1 MQSALLPAGR
11 EAALIADL
19 FVWMTIGGAL
29 IWIAVMALA
38 AYAPYA
44 REVKSSRVQTALIV
58 GGGVVFPVIIL
69 LVLMVFGLRE
79 LPAILAPAPTR
90 DLVIEISGSQW
101 WWRVK
106 YLRSGREPIELANEI
121 RLPVGRRIDATLK
134 SLDVIHS
141 FWLPSIAG
149 KMDMIPG
156 RVNRIGLEPT
166 RVGTYRGA
174 CAEFCGTSHARM
186 NLIAVVME
194 PAAFN
199 RWLDAQARPADT
211 PADPV
216 AQRGAAAF
224 HEHGCNTCHTI
235 RGTTALGVDG
245 PDLTHV
251 GGRETLA
258 AGLLPTGQE
267 EFRRWISSTEL
278 LKPGAHMP
286 AFSKLPDETLHSL
299 AAYLT
304 QLQ

>member
-1 MQSALLPAGR
+1 MQSTLIPAGR
-11 EAALIADL
+11 EAALIAGL
-19 FVWMTIGGAL
+19 FMWMAIGGLL
-29 IWIAVMALA
+29 IWAAVMLIAW
-38 AYAPYA
+38 YAPRA
-44 REVKSSRVQTALIV
+44 AEGENPRIQTALIL
-58 GGGVVFPVIIL
+58 GGGVVFPVIVL
-69 LVLMVFGLRE
+69 LVLMTAGLRE
-79 LPAILAPAPTR
+79 LPEILAPAQ
-90 DLVIEISGSQW
+90 DKSLALEITGSQW

-106 YLRSGREPIELANEI
+106 YLRPGREPIELANEI

-134 SLDVIHS
+134 SLDVNHS
-141 FWLPSIAG
+141 FWVPSIAG
-149 KMDMIPG
+149 KLDMIPG
-156 RVNRIGLEPT
+156 RVNRLSLEPT

-199 RWLDAQARPADT
+199 DWIEAQSRPAGA
-211 PADPV
+211 PSDPI
-216 AQRGAAAF
+216 AQRGQAAF
-224 HEHGCNTCHTI
+224 REHGCSTCHTI
-235 RGTTALGVDG
+235 RGTDALGVDG

-258 AGLLPTGQE
+258 AGLLPTGPE

-278 LKPGAHMP
+278 LKPGARMP

-299 AAYLT
+299 AAYLA